1 MALTDMIPRMSDA
14 ELKVL
19 RTNASRLLEHGL
31 PAQKIAA
38 GDILPQ
44 IDGEIESRRD
54 AAPPPP
60 VKATKAAAKP
70 RAKKAQTPA

>member
-38 GDILPQ
+38 SDIMPQ
-44 IDGEIESRRD
+44 IDGEIESRQD
-54 AAPPPP
+54 AAPPKKTP
-60 VKATKAAAKP
+60 AP
-70 RAKKAQTPA
+70 RKKKAVVVSDAA